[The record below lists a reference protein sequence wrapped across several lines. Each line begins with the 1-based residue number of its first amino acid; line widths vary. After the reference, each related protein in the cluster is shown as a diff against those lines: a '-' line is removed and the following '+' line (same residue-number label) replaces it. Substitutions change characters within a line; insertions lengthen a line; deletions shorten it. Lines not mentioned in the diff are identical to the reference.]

1 MDSTGQY
8 PYWDALRKM
17 YETSSLLDD
26 CRDGMYPHI
35 WYTMESHIIRVLK
48 NDSASTYCS
57 RYYECELLLICSEAV
72 REKALDI
79 INADMG
85 PTVTVSRII
94 KVLAAQIDG
103 ALSQIYTSPSEVKLT
118 SPIVLWHYIHHPGK
132 PYNTNYMVIP
142 KYLYAWV
149 MTRNIDLSLPL
160 RDNAQVFQ
168 LDINKAMAVELYLKH
183 SKGVLTFS
191 DISPANDDGEIN
203 SLSSMLYDQ

>member
-1 MDSTGQY
+1 MDSTSQY
-8 PYWDALRKM
+8 PHWDALRKM

-26 CRDGMYPHI
+26 CRDDMYPHFR
-35 WYTMESHIIRVLK
+35 YMMGYYIIEALGCQM
-48 NDSASTYCS
+48 DIAYSQ
-57 RYYECELLLICSEAV
+57 RYYECELLRICSQDAHDKV
-72 REKALDI
+72 LDI
-79 INADMG
+79 VNADMG
-85 PTVTVSRII
+85 PTATVGKVM
-94 KVLAAQIDG
+94 KVLAAEIDG

-149 MTRNIDLSLPL
+149 MERNIDLSLPL
-160 RDNAQVFQ
+160 RDNAPVFQ

-191 DISPANDDGEIN
+191 DISPANNDGEIN
-203 SLSSMLYDQ
+203 SLCSMLYDQ

>member
-1 MDSTGQY
+1 MDSTSQY

-35 WYTMESHIIRVLK
+35 WYTMGYYIIEALGCQM
-48 NDSASTYCS
+48 DIAYSP
-57 RYYECELLLICSEAV
+57 RYYECELLRICSQDV
-72 REKALDI
+72 HDKVLDI
-79 INADMG
+79 VNADMG
-85 PTVTVSRII
+85 PTATVG
-94 KVLAAQIDG
+94 KVMNVLATEIDG

-142 KYLYAWV
+142 KHLYAWV

-203 SLSSMLYDQ
+203 SLCSMLYDQ